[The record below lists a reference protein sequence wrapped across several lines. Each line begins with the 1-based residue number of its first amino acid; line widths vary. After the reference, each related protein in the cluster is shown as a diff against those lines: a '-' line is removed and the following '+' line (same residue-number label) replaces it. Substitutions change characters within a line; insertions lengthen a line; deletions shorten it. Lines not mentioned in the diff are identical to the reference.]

1 MQSAPGICRDGRT
14 RPHCRF
20 RHGWRAACR
29 SCCGLRWSHA
39 GDGSDLPWRYSRM
52 TSPRVFVRT
61 LVALAITCVAAS
73 PSISDDASTSPF
85 QPHVD
90 MKTFMEHVLGPA
102 AAIIWRVNGVVI
114 DEKGEHDLS
123 PKSDDDWEQIVSGA
137 ATLAEAANALMI
149 PQRVP
154 DAAWNPYVKK
164 LADAA
169 DKAYRAAEAHD
180 LKSVSEV
187 SDQLDGICAACHR
200 HYGLE

>member
-1 MQSAPGICRDGRT
+1 MIST
-14 RPHCRF
+14 
-20 RHGWRAACR
+20 
-29 SCCGLRWSHA
+29 
-39 GDGSDLPWRYSRM
+39 
-52 TSPRVFVRT
+52 RVFART
-61 LVALAITCVAAS
+61 VIALAMACVAVS
-73 PSISDDASTSPF
+73 PSISDDAASTSPF

-90 MKTFMEHVLGPA
+90 MKTFMQHVLGPA
-102 AAIIWRVNGVVI
+102 AAIIWKVNGVVI

-137 ATLAEAANALMI
+137 ATLAEATNALMI
-149 PQRVP
+149 PQRARDP
-154 DAAWNPYVKK
+154 EWNRYVKN

-180 LKSVSEV
+180 LKSISEV